1 MRKIN
6 ICFYKYKAFFSQH
19 KIKII
24 RVKNMF
30 TYLDDSGD
38 GSINLYTYL
47 DRNIDK
53 NTFNVAVVSP
63 NNFYDRTITIL
74 HHIPAI
80 KSHEYNLEQKRR
92 KEREQKKILL
102 VDDEHDHCFLY
113 QMILREAGYECNSY
127 TDALKAIQEFR
138 ADYYDLVLLDIKM
151 PVLNGFE
158 LGKKIKEQDKTVR
171 IVFITASEIFY
182 EEFRS
187 EHFPELRD
195 IYYIQKPIENEELVE
210 RISEL
215 MIK

>member
-30 TYLDDSGD
+30 AYLDDSG
-38 GSINLYTYL
+38 GGFINGYAYI
-47 DRNIDK
+47 DHNIDK

-113 QMILREAGYECNSY
+113 QMILRDAGYECNSY

-210 RISEL
+210 RVSEL